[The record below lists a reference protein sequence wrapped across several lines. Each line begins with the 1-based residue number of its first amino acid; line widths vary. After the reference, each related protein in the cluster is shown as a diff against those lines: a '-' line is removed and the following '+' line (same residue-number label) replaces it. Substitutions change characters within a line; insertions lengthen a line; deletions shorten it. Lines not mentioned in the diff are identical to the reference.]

1 MSYIQSKLT
10 ERYLISN
17 TGEKKKTM
25 HDITQ
30 GKQIET
36 CTLLRSSCMENK
48 THQVLFN
55 YIKQIGIVQNFR

>member
-1 MSYIQSKLT
+1 
-10 ERYLISN
+10 
-17 TGEKKKTM
+17 M

-36 CTLLRSSCMENK
+36 CTLLRSSSMENK
-48 THQVLFN
+48 IHQVLFN